1 MSVFT
6 DEVLSI
12 LTSAVPA
19 GSTASVEML
28 VCLVPFSTARSSP
41 LRTMRCELLTESS
54 EISFVGAAKI
64 QSPSATAP
72 VRAMLGLV
80 STVPPASSVGALSAL
95 VAAAM
100 RTIMVTNCARVSLF
114 DGDSLAAEVPFTTP
128 WLIRAAA
135 ACFCSVVMEEV
146 SVKLLSSSAAVSARS
161 YANARAISTKASARV
176 AAVSKLRLS
185 FAVIRPR
192 WMALPRSSLYHGGLL
207 AGSQTGYTV
216 GLALRQAHG

>member
-1 MSVFT
+1 
-6 DEVLSI
+6 
-12 LTSAVPA
+12 
-19 GSTASVEML
+19 
-28 VCLVPFSTARSSP
+28 
-41 LRTMRCELLTESS
+41 MRCELLTESS

-146 SVKLLSSSAAVSARS
+146 SVKLLSSSVAVSARS

-192 WMALPRSSLYHGGLL
+192 WMALPRSSLYHADCWL
-207 AGSQTGYTV
+207 AARPDTLSACV
-216 GLALRQAHG
+216 APSARLRITIASERLTELFGIILPLMPFRRPSSTPLRNEAAAQ